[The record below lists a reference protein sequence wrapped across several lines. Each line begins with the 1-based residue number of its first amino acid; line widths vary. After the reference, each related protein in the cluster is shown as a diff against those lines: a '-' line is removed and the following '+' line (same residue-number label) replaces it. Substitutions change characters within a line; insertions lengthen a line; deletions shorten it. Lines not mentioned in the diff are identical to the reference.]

1 MVIAGKLMFPCPS
14 SPNLYATELVV
25 LPDLYLIIA
34 AVLQYIKMLV
44 KMSKLRNLNTKVEI

>member
-44 KMSKLRNLNTKVEI
+44 KVSKLRNLNTKVEI